1 MYRIVAA
8 LPTIRYLLDNGAESV
23 VAMSHLGRP
32 EGRRIDKYSL
42 APVAIEFERL
52 LGRWGGREGER
63 EGYCAALMCLCRK
76 VTFLTDCVGPEV
88 EGACMAPPT
97 G

>member
-1 MYRIVAA
+1 MRYDWLCQVLYRIVAA

-52 LGRWGGREGER
+52 LGR
-63 EGYCAALMCLCRK
+63 
-76 VTFLTDCVGPEV
+76 
-88 EGACMAPPT
+88 
-97 G
+97 